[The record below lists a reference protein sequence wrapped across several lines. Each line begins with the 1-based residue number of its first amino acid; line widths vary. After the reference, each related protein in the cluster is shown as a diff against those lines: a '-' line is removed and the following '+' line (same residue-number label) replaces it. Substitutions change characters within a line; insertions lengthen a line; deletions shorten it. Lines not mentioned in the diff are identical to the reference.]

1 MDAIEPSR
9 PRATF
14 NGPLEAGI
22 RTVALLGAAYPKA
35 FDLQRL
41 TALDYLL
48 VRTRDLD
55 GGPESLHPPT
65 PACDERLC
73 PPANPSPLRSPDAEV
88 RRRIVHQGLVLMMSR
103 DLVEQQA
110 QEAGLMYVAGEN
122 AAAFLDALQS
132 PYLLKLKDRATWLI
146 GHFSGYTN
154 AEFNAIIRRYFEDWI
169 IEFQEFERSTGL

>member
-9 PRATF
+9 PQVTF

-22 RTVALLGAAYPKA
+22 RAVALLGAAYPMA

-48 VRTRDLD
+48 VRTQDLD

-65 PACDERLC
+65 P
-73 PPANPSPLRSPDAEV
+73 LRSPEAEV
-88 RRRIVHQGLVLMMSR
+88 RRRIVHQGLTLMISR
-103 DLVEQQA
+103 DLVEQEA
-110 QEAGLMYVAGEN
+110 QQAGLMYVAGEN

-132 PYLLKLKDRATWLI
+132 PYLLKLKDRASWLI
-146 GHFSGYTN
+146 GYFSGYN
-154 AEFNAIIRRYFEDWI
+154 DAEFNAIIRGYFDDWI
-169 IEFQEFERSTGL
+169 IEFQEFERSIGAS

>member
-1 MDAIEPSR
+1 MDTVETPERLI
-9 PRATF
+9 TF

-22 RTVALLGAAYPKA
+22 RAVALLGAAYPKP

-48 VRTRDLD
+48 VRTRDID

-65 PACDERLC
+65 
-73 PPANPSPLRSPDAEV
+73 PLRSPDAEV

-103 DLVEQQA
+103 NLVEREA
-110 QEAGLMYVAGEN
+110 QESGLVYVAGEN

-132 PYLLKLKDRATWLI
+132 FYLRKLKDRAGWLI
-146 GHFSGYTN
+146 DHFSDISDVG
-154 AEFNAIIRRYFEDWI
+154 FNATIRRYFDDWM
-169 IEFQEFERSTGL
+169 IEFQEFERSIASS

>member
-1 MDAIEPSR
+1 MDEIEPSR
-9 PRATF
+9 RQVTF

-22 RTVALLGAAYPKA
+22 RAVALLGAAYPKA

-48 VRTRDLD
+48 VRTNDLD

-65 PACDERLC
+65 
-73 PPANPSPLRSPDAEV
+73 PLRSPDAEV

-103 DLVEQQA
+103 DLVEQEP
-110 QEAGLMYVAGEN
+110 QEIGLMYVAGEN

-132 PYLLKLKDRATWLI
+132 SYLLKLKDRANWLI
-146 GHFSGYTN
+146 GHFCEYTD
-154 AEFNAIIRRYFEDWI
+154 AEFNAIIRQYFDDWM
-169 IEFQEFERSTGL
+169 IEFQEFELSIGAL

>member
-1 MDAIEPSR
+1 MDKIEPSGR
-9 PRATF
+9 QVTF

-22 RTVALLGAAYPKA
+22 RAVALLGAAYPRA

-48 VRTRDLD
+48 VRTNDLD

-65 PACDERLC
+65 
-73 PPANPSPLRSPDAEV
+73 PLRSPDAEV

-103 DLVEQQA
+103 DLVEQEP

-132 PYLLKLKDRATWLI
+132 SYLLRLKDRANWLI
-146 GHFSGYTN
+146 EHFSGYTD
-154 AEFNAIIRRYFEDWI
+154 AEFNAIIRQYFDDWM
-169 IEFQEFERSTGL
+169 IEFQEFERSIGAS

>member
-1 MDAIEPSR
+1 MGEIEPSGR
-9 PRATF
+9 QVTF

-22 RTVALLGAAYPKA
+22 RAVALLGAAYPKA

-48 VRTRDLD
+48 VRTNDLD

-65 PACDERLC
+65 
-73 PPANPSPLRSPDAEV
+73 PLRSPDAEV

-103 DLVEQQA
+103 DLVEQEPR
-110 QEAGLMYVAGEN
+110 EAGLMYVAGEN

-132 PYLLKLKDRATWLI
+132 SYLLKLKDRANWLI
-146 GHFSGYTN
+146 EHFSGYTDT
-154 AEFNAIIRRYFEDWI
+154 EFNAIIRQYFDDWM
-169 IEFQEFERSTGL
+169 IEFQEFERSIGAL

>member
-1 MDAIEPSR
+1 MDRIEPSGR
-9 PRATF
+9 QVTF

-22 RTVALLGAAYPKA
+22 RAVALLGAAYPKA

-48 VRTRDLD
+48 VRTNDLE

-65 PACDERLC
+65 
-73 PPANPSPLRSPDAEV
+73 PLRSPDAEV

-103 DLVEQQA
+103 DLVEQEP
-110 QEAGLMYVAGEN
+110 QEAGLMYAAGEN

-132 PYLLKLKDRATWLI
+132 SYLLKLKDRANWLI
-146 GHFSGYTN
+146 GHFIDYTD
-154 AEFNAIIRRYFEDWI
+154 AEFSAIIRQYFDDWM
-169 IEFQEFERSTGL
+169 IEFQEFERSIGAP

>member
-1 MDAIEPSR
+1 MDALESFR
-9 PRATF
+9 PQTTF

-22 RTVALLGAAYPKA
+22 RAVALLGAAYPKA

-65 PACDERLC
+65 P
-73 PPANPSPLRSPDAEV
+73 LRSPEAEV
-88 RRRIVHQGLVLMMSR
+88 RRQIVHQGLTLMMSR
-103 DLVEQQA
+103 DLVEQEA
-110 QEAGLMYVAGEN
+110 QKSGLMYVAGEN

-132 PYLLKLKDRATWLI
+132 PYLLKLKDRANWLI
-146 GHFSGYTN
+146 DYFSSYTE
-154 AEFNAIIRRYFEDWI
+154 AEFNAIMRRYFQDWI
-169 IEFQEFERSTGL
+169 IEFQEFERSIGAS

>member
-1 MDAIEPSR
+1 MDEIEPSGR
-9 PRATF
+9 HVTF

-22 RTVALLGAAYPKA
+22 RAVALLGAAYPKA

-48 VRTRDLD
+48 VRTNDLD

-65 PACDERLC
+65 P
-73 PPANPSPLRSPDAEV
+73 LRSPDAEV
-88 RRRIVHQGLVLMMSR
+88 RRRIVNQGLVLMMSR
-103 DLVEQQA
+103 DLVEQEP

-132 PYLLKLKDRATWLI
+132 SYLLKLKDRANWLI
-146 GHFSGYTN
+146 SHFSGYSD
-154 AEFNAIIRRYFEDWI
+154 AEFKAIIRRYFDDWI
-169 IEFQEFERSTGL
+169 IEFQEFERSIGTS

>member
-1 MDAIEPSR
+1 MDEIEPSGR
-9 PRATF
+9 QVTF

-22 RTVALLGAAYPKA
+22 RAVALLGAAYPKA

-48 VRTRDLD
+48 VRTDDLD

-65 PACDERLC
+65 
-73 PPANPSPLRSPDAEV
+73 PLRSPDAEV

-103 DLVEQQA
+103 DLVEQEP

-132 PYLLKLKDRATWLI
+132 SYLLKLKDRANWLI
-146 GHFSGYTN
+146 GHFNDYTD
-154 AEFNAIIRRYFEDWI
+154 AEFKAIIRQYFDDWM
-169 IEFQEFERSTGL
+169 IEFQEFERSIGAS

>member
-1 MDAIEPSR
+1 MDAIDP
-9 PRATF
+9 PRLQITF

-22 RTVALLGAAYPKA
+22 RAVALLGAAYPKA

-48 VRTRDLD
+48 VRTKDLD
-55 GGPESLHPPT
+55 GGPDSLHPPT
-65 PACDERLC
+65 
-73 PPANPSPLRSPDAEV
+73 PLRSPDAEV

-103 DLVEQQA
+103 DLVEQEA

-132 PYLLKLKDRATWLI
+132 PYLLKLKDRAAWLI
-146 GHFSGYTN
+146 GHFSGYTDI
-154 AEFNAIIRRYFEDWI
+154 EFNAIIRRYFEDWI
-169 IEFQEFERSTGL
+169 IEFQEFERSIGAS

>member
-1 MDAIEPSR
+1 MDAVEPSR

-55 GGPESLHPPT
+55 GGPESLHPP
-65 PACDERLC
+65 
-73 PPANPSPLRSPDAEV
+73 SPLRSPDAEV
-88 RRRIVHQGLVLMMSR
+88 RRRIVHQGLVLMISR
-103 DLVEQQA
+103 DLVRQEA

-132 PYLLKLKDRATWLI
+132 PYLMKLKDRATWLI

-154 AEFNAIIRRYFEDWI
+154 SEFNAIIGRYFEDWV
-169 IEFQEFERSTGL
+169 IEFQEFERSIGA

>member
-9 PRATF
+9 PQVTF

-22 RTVALLGAAYPKA
+22 RAVALLGASYPMA

-48 VRTRDLD
+48 IRTEDLD

-65 PACDERLC
+65 P
-73 PPANPSPLRSPDAEV
+73 LRSPEAEV
-88 RRRIVHQGLVLMMSR
+88 RRRIVHQGLTLMMSR
-103 DLVEQQA
+103 GLVEQEA

-122 AAAFLDALQS
+122 AATFLDALQS
-132 PYLLKLKDRATWLI
+132 PYLLKLKDRASWLI
-146 GHFSGYTN
+146 GHFNGYSD
-154 AEFNAIIRRYFEDWI
+154 AEFNAIIRQYFDDWI
-169 IEFQEFERSTGL
+169 IEFQEFERSIGAP